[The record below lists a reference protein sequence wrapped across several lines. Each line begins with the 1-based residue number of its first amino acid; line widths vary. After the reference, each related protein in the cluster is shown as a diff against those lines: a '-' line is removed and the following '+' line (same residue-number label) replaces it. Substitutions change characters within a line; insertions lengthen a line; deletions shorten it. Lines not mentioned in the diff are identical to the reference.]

1 MGRQYKVILRGTA
14 SINGQGHLEIGG
26 IDTEKLVEKYGSP
39 LMVYDVALIKERA
52 RMFLRV
58 VNQKGVKGRAF
69 YASKA
74 FNTTA
79 LLQLL
84 AKEGMCFDVVSGG
97 EFYTALKAGVD
108 PQNILFHGNNKSE
121 SELEFALSNGIG
133 TIVIDNF
140 HEIDLLE
147 KIAKKLGIVVSCLLR
162 VTPGVDAYTHKY
174 IITGNEDSKFGFDL
188 NNGQADEAVAHLH
201 SHESFDLKG
210 IHSHIG
216 SQIFGEEG
224 YMIAMDRVFAKLSE
238 WKEKHSF
245 TPRVLNIGGGF
256 GIRYSVRD
264 HLKPYEG
271 FITLVV
277 DKFIKRCHEIEIS
290 IPELWIEPGRSVVAE
305 AGTTLYKIGARKE
318 IPGTRTYI
326 SVDGGMTDNIRP
338 ALYQATYEAVLSNRM
353 LDDVAEEV
361 TIAGRCCESADL
373 LIENIK
379 LPKAKVNDTLAI
391 FCTGAY
397 GYSMASNYNK
407 IPRPAVVFVEN
418 FNDQLVI
425 RRETYEDLVQ
435 YDLPLD
441 MEE

>member
-1 MGRQYKVILRGTA
+1 MILRGTA

-26 IDTEKLVEKYGSP
+26 MDTEQLVEKYGTP

-58 VNQKGVKGRAF
+58 VNQKGVVGRAF
-69 YASKA
+69 YATKA
-74 FNTTA
+74 LNTTA

-84 AKEGMCFDVVSGG
+84 AQEGMGFDVVSGG
-97 EFYTALKAGVD
+97 EFYTALKAGVN
-108 PQNILFHGNNKSE
+108 PKNILFHGNNKNRE
-121 SELEFALSNGIG
+121 ELELALSNGIG

-140 HEIDLLE
+140 YEIELLE
-147 KIAKKLGIVVSCLLR
+147 QVAKQLGVVVSCLLR

-188 NNGQADEAVAHLH
+188 NNGQADRALSYLH
-201 SHESFDLKG
+201 NHEVFDLKG

-224 YMIAMDRVFAKLSE
+224 YMIAMDRIFSKLLE
-238 WKEKHSF
+238 WKIQHGF

-256 GIRYSVRD
+256 GIRYSMRD

-277 DKFIKRCHEIEIS
+277 EKFIKRCHEID
-290 IPELWIEPGRSVVAE
+290 IPVPQLWIEPGRSVVGE
-305 AGTTLYKIGARKE
+305 AGTTLYTIGARKE
-318 IPGTRTYI
+318 IPGIRTYV
-326 SVDGGMTDNIRP
+326 SVNGGMTDNIRP
-338 ALYQATYEAVLSNRM
+338 ALYQAVYEAVLSNRM
-353 LDDVAEEV
+353 LDETEEEV
-361 TIAGRCCESADL
+361 TIAGRCCESADVL
-373 LIENIK
+373 VENIK
-379 LPKAKVNDTLAI
+379 LAQAKPGDTLAI

-407 IPRPAVVFVEN
+407 VPRPAVVFVEN
-418 FNDQLVI
+418 FKDQLVV
-425 RRETYEDLVQ
+425 RRETYDDLIQ
-435 YDLPLD
+435 YDFPLEV
-441 MEE
+441 EE

>member
-1 MGRQYKVILRGTA
+1 MILRGTA

-26 IDTEKLVEKYGSP
+26 MDTEQLVEKYGTP

-58 VNQKGVKGRAF
+58 VNQKGVVGRVF
-69 YASKA
+69 YATKA
-74 FNTTA
+74 LNTTA

-84 AKEGMCFDVVSGG
+84 AQEGMGFDVVSGG
-97 EFYTALKAGVD
+97 EFYTALKAGVN
-108 PQNILFHGNNKSE
+108 PKNILFHGNNKNRE
-121 SELEFALSNGIG
+121 ELELALSNGIG

-140 HEIDLLE
+140 YEIELLE
-147 KIAKKLGIVVSCLLR
+147 QVAKQLGVVVSCLLR

-188 NNGQADEAVAHLH
+188 NNGQADRALSYLH
-201 SHESFDLKG
+201 NHEVFDLKG

-224 YMIAMDRVFAKLSE
+224 YMIAMDRVFSKLLE
-238 WKEKHSF
+238 WKIQHGF

-256 GIRYSVRD
+256 GIRYSMRD

-277 DKFIKRCHEIEIS
+277 EKFIKRCHEID
-290 IPELWIEPGRSVVAE
+290 IPVPQLWIEPGRSVVGE
-305 AGTTLYKIGARKE
+305 AGTTLYTIGARKE
-318 IPGTRTYI
+318 IPGIRTYV
-326 SVDGGMTDNIRP
+326 SVNGGMTDNIRP
-338 ALYQATYEAVLSNRM
+338 ALYQAVYEAVLSNRM
-353 LDDVAEEV
+353 LDETEEEV
-361 TIAGRCCESADL
+361 TIAGRCCESADVL
-373 LIENIK
+373 VENIK
-379 LPKAKVNDTLAI
+379 LAQAKPGDTLAI

-407 IPRPAVVFVEN
+407 VPRPAVVFVEN
-418 FNDQLVI
+418 FKDQLVV
-425 RRETYEDLVQ
+425 RRETYDDLIQ
-435 YDLPLD
+435 YDFPLEV
-441 MEE
+441 EE

>member
-1 MGRQYKVILRGTA
+1 MILRGTA

-26 IDTEKLVEKYGSP
+26 MDTEQLVEKYGTP

-58 VNQKGVKGRAF
+58 VNQKGVVGRAF
-69 YASKA
+69 YATKA
-74 FNTTA
+74 LNTTA

-84 AKEGMCFDVVSGG
+84 AQEGMGFDVVSGG
-97 EFYTALKAGVD
+97 EFYTALKAGVN
-108 PQNILFHGNNKSE
+108 PKNILFHGNNKNRE
-121 SELEFALSNGIG
+121 ELELALSNGIG

-140 HEIDLLE
+140 YEIELLE
-147 KIAKKLGIVVSCLLR
+147 QVAKQLGVVVSCLLR

-188 NNGQADEAVAHLH
+188 NNGQADRALSYLH
-201 SHESFDLKG
+201 NHEVFDLKG

-224 YMIAMDRVFAKLSE
+224 YMIAMDRIFSKLLE
-238 WKEKHSF
+238 WKIQHGF

-256 GIRYSVRD
+256 GIRYSMRD

-277 DKFIKRCHEIEIS
+277 EKFIKRCHEID
-290 IPELWIEPGRSVVAE
+290 IPVPQLWIEPGRSVVGE
-305 AGTTLYKIGARKE
+305 AGTTLYTIGARKE
-318 IPGTRTYI
+318 IPGIRTYV
-326 SVDGGMTDNIRP
+326 SVNGGMTDNIRP
-338 ALYQATYEAVLSNRM
+338 ALYQAVYEAVLSKRM
-353 LDDVAEEV
+353 LDETEEEV
-361 TIAGRCCESADL
+361 TIAGRCCESADVL
-373 LIENIK
+373 VENIK
-379 LPKAKVNDTLAI
+379 LAQAKPGDTLAI

-407 IPRPAVVFVEN
+407 VPRPAVVFVEN
-418 FNDQLVI
+418 FKDQLVV
-425 RRETYEDLVQ
+425 RRETYDDLIQ
-435 YDLPLD
+435 YDFPLEV
-441 MEE
+441 EE

>member
-1 MGRQYKVILRGTA
+1 MILRGTA

-26 IDTEKLVEKYGSP
+26 MDTEQLVEKYGTP

-58 VNQKGVKGRAF
+58 VNQKGVVGRAF
-69 YASKA
+69 YATKA
-74 FNTTA
+74 LNTTA

-84 AKEGMCFDVVSGG
+84 AQEGMGFDVVSGG
-97 EFYTALKAGVD
+97 EFYTALKAGVN
-108 PQNILFHGNNKSE
+108 PKNILFHGNNKNRE
-121 SELEFALSNGIG
+121 ELELALSNGIG

-140 HEIDLLE
+140 YEIELLE
-147 KIAKKLGIVVSCLLR
+147 QVAKQLGVVVSCLLR

-188 NNGQADEAVAHLH
+188 NNGQADRALSYLH
-201 SHESFDLKG
+201 NHEVFDLKG

-224 YMIAMDRVFAKLSE
+224 YMIAMDRVFSKLLE
-238 WKEKHSF
+238 WKIQHGF

-256 GIRYSVRD
+256 GIRYSMCD

-277 DKFIKRCHEIEIS
+277 EKFIKRCHEID
-290 IPELWIEPGRSVVAE
+290 IPVPQLWIEPGRSVVGE
-305 AGTTLYKIGARKE
+305 AGTTLYTIGARKE
-318 IPGTRTYI
+318 IPGIRTYV
-326 SVDGGMTDNIRP
+326 SVNGGMTDNIRP
-338 ALYQATYEAVLSNRM
+338 ALYQAVYEAVLSNRM
-353 LDDVAEEV
+353 LDETEEEV
-361 TIAGRCCESADL
+361 TIAGRCCESADVL
-373 LIENIK
+373 VENIK
-379 LPKAKVNDTLAI
+379 LAQAKPGDTLAI

-407 IPRPAVVFVEN
+407 VPRPAVVFVEN
-418 FNDQLVI
+418 FKDQLVV
-425 RRETYEDLVQ
+425 RRETYDDLIQ
-435 YDLPLD
+435 YDFPLEV
-441 MEE
+441 EE

>member
-1 MGRQYKVILRGTA
+1 MILRGTA

-26 IDTEKLVEKYGSP
+26 MDTEQLVEKYGTP

-58 VNQKGVKGRAF
+58 VNQKGVVGRAF
-69 YASKA
+69 YATKA
-74 FNTTA
+74 LNTTA

-84 AKEGMCFDVVSGG
+84 AQEGMGFDVVSGG
-97 EFYTALKAGVD
+97 EFYTALKAGVN
-108 PQNILFHGNNKSE
+108 PKNILFHGNNKNRE
-121 SELEFALSNGIG
+121 ELELALSNGIG

-140 HEIDLLE
+140 YEIELLE
-147 KIAKKLGIVVSCLLR
+147 QVAKQLGVVVSCLLR

-188 NNGQADEAVAHLH
+188 NNGQADRALSYLH
-201 SHESFDLKG
+201 NHEVFDLKG

-224 YMIAMDRVFAKLSE
+224 YMIAMDRVFSKLLE
-238 WKEKHSF
+238 WKIQHGF

-256 GIRYSVRD
+256 GIRYSMRD

-277 DKFIKRCHEIEIS
+277 EKFIKRCHEID
-290 IPELWIEPGRSVVAE
+290 IPVPQLWIEPGRSVVGE
-305 AGTTLYKIGARKE
+305 AGTTLYTIGARKE
-318 IPGTRTYI
+318 IPGIRTYV
-326 SVDGGMTDNIRP
+326 SVNGGMTDNIHP
-338 ALYQATYEAVLSNRM
+338 ALYQAVYEAVLSNRM
-353 LDDVAEEV
+353 LDETEEEV
-361 TIAGRCCESADL
+361 TIAGRCCESADVL
-373 LIENIK
+373 VENIK
-379 LPKAKVNDTLAI
+379 LAQAKPGDTLAI

-407 IPRPAVVFVEN
+407 VPRPAVVFVEN
-418 FNDQLVI
+418 FKDQLVV
-425 RRETYEDLVQ
+425 RRETYDDLIQ
-435 YDLPLD
+435 YDFPLEV
-441 MEE
+441 EE

>member
-1 MGRQYKVILRGTA
+1 MILRGTA

-26 IDTEKLVEKYGSP
+26 MDTEQLVEKYGTP

-58 VNQKGVKGRAF
+58 VNQKGVVGRAF
-69 YASKA
+69 YATKA
-74 FNTTA
+74 LNTTA

-84 AKEGMCFDVVSGG
+84 AQEGMGFDVVSGG
-97 EFYTALKAGVD
+97 EFYTALKAGVN
-108 PQNILFHGNNKSE
+108 PKNILFHGNNKNRE
-121 SELEFALSNGIG
+121 ELELALSNGIG

-140 HEIDLLE
+140 YEIELLE
-147 KIAKKLGIVVSCLLR
+147 QVAKQLGVVVSCLLR

-188 NNGQADEAVAHLH
+188 NNGQADRALSYLH
-201 SHESFDLKG
+201 NHEVFDLKG

-224 YMIAMDRVFAKLSE
+224 YMIAMDRIFSKLLE
-238 WKEKHSF
+238 WKIQHGF

-256 GIRYSVRD
+256 GIRYSMRD

-277 DKFIKRCHEIEIS
+277 EKFIKRCHEID
-290 IPELWIEPGRSVVAE
+290 IPVPQLWIEPGRSVVGE
-305 AGTTLYKIGARKE
+305 AGTTLYTIGARKE
-318 IPGTRTYI
+318 IPGIRTYV
-326 SVDGGMTDNIRP
+326 SVNGGMTDNIRP
-338 ALYQATYEAVLSNRM
+338 ALYQAVYEAVLSNRM
-353 LDDVAEEV
+353 LDETEEEV
-361 TIAGRCCESADL
+361 TIAGRCCESADVL
-373 LIENIK
+373 VENIK
-379 LPKAKVNDTLAI
+379 LAQAKPGDTLAI

-407 IPRPAVVFVEN
+407 VPRPAVVFVEN
-418 FNDQLVI
+418 FKDQLVV
-425 RRETYEDLVQ
+425 RRETYDDLIQ
-435 YDLPLD
+435 YDFP
-441 MEE
+441 

>member
-1 MGRQYKVILRGTA
+1 MILRGTA

-26 IDTEKLVEKYGSP
+26 MDTEQLVEKYGTP

-58 VNQKGVKGRAF
+58 VNQKGVVGRAF
-69 YASKA
+69 YATKA
-74 FNTTA
+74 LNTTA

-84 AKEGMCFDVVSGG
+84 AQEGMGFDVVSGG
-97 EFYTALKAGVD
+97 EFYTALKAGVN
-108 PQNILFHGNNKSE
+108 PKNILFHGNNKNRE
-121 SELEFALSNGIG
+121 ELELALSNGIG

-140 HEIDLLE
+140 YEIELLE
-147 KIAKKLGIVVSCLLR
+147 QVAKQLGVVVSCLLR

-188 NNGQADEAVAHLH
+188 NNGQADRALSYLH
-201 SHESFDLKG
+201 NHEVFDLKG

-224 YMIAMDRVFAKLSE
+224 YMIAMDRVFSKLLE
-238 WKEKHSF
+238 WKIQHGF

-256 GIRYSVRD
+256 GIRYSMRD

-277 DKFIKRCHEIEIS
+277 EKFIKRCHEID
-290 IPELWIEPGRSVVAE
+290 IPVPQLWIEPGRSVVGE
-305 AGTTLYKIGARKE
+305 AGTTLYTIGARKE
-318 IPGTRTYI
+318 IPGIRTYV
-326 SVDGGMTDNIRP
+326 SVNGGMTDNIRP
-338 ALYQATYEAVLSNRM
+338 ALYQAVYEAVLSNRM
-353 LDDVAEEV
+353 LDETEEEV
-361 TIAGRCCESADL
+361 TIAGRCCESADVL
-373 LIENIK
+373 VENIK
-379 LPKAKVNDTLAI
+379 LAQAKPGDTLAI

-407 IPRPAVVFVEN
+407 VPRPAVVFVEN
-418 FNDQLVI
+418 FKDQLVV
-425 RRETYEDLVQ
+425 RRETYDDLIQ
-435 YDLPLD
+435 YDFPLEV
-441 MEE
+441 EE

>member
-1 MGRQYKVILRGTA
+1 MLRGTA

-26 IDTEKLVEKYGSP
+26 VDTENLVAKYGTP

-84 AKEGMCFDVVSGG
+84 SKEGMGFDVVSGG
-97 EFYTALKAGVD
+97 EFFTALKAGVN
-108 PQNILFHGNNKSE
+108 PENILFHGNNKNE
-121 SELEFALSNGIG
+121 DELEFALSNGIG
-133 TIVIDNF
+133 TIVVDNF
-140 HEIDLLE
+140 YEIKMLE
-147 KIAKKLGIVVSCLLR
+147 KLADRLSIVVSCILR

-188 NNGQADEAVAHLH
+188 NNGQADEALEQLVKN
-201 SHESFDLKG
+201 EKFDLKG

-224 YMIAMDRVFAKLSE
+224 YMIAMDRVFAKLAE
-238 WKEKHSF
+238 WKEKFSF
-245 TPRVLNIGGGF
+245 VPRVLNIGGGF

-264 HLKPYEG
+264 YLKPYEG

-277 DKFIKRCHEIEIS
+277 DKFIKRCGEIEIPV
-290 IPELWIEPGRSVVAE
+290 PELWIEPGRSVVAE
-305 AGTTLYKIGARKE
+305 AGTTLYSVGSRKE
-318 IPGTRTYI
+318 IPGIRTYV
-326 SVDGGMTDNIRP
+326 SVNGGMTDNIRP
-338 ALYQATYEAVLSNRM
+338 ALYQAAYEAVLSNRM
-353 LDDVAEEV
+353 LEENEEEV

-373 LIENIK
+373 LVENIK
-379 LPKAKVNDTLAI
+379 LPKVKPNDTVAI

-418 FNDQLVI
+418 FKEQLVI
-425 RRETYEDLVQ
+425 RRETYEDLIR
-435 YDLPLD
+435 YDSSYELD
-441 MEE
+441 EE

>member
-1 MGRQYKVILRGTA
+1 MLRGTA

-26 IDTEKLVEKYGSP
+26 VDTENLVEKYGTP
-39 LMVYDVALIKERA
+39 VMVYDVALIKERA

-58 VNQKGVKGRAF
+58 INQKGVKGRAF

-84 AKEGMCFDVVSGG
+84 TKEGMGFDVVSGG

-108 PQNILFHGNNKSE
+108 PANILFHGNNKNE
-121 SELEFALSNGIG
+121 KELELALSNGIG

-140 HEIDLLE
+140 HEIAILE
-147 KIAKKLGIVVSCLLR
+147 KIAKKLDIVVPCLLR
-162 VTPGVDAYTHKY
+162 GTPGVDAYTHKY

-188 NNGQADEAVAHLH
+188 NNGQADQAVEYLCG
-201 SHESFDLKG
+201 SEFFDLKG

-224 YMIAMDRVFAKLSE
+224 YIIAMDRVFAKLSE
-238 WKEKHSF
+238 WRESF
-245 TPRVLNIGGGF
+245 GFVPSVLNIGGGF

-264 HLKPYEG
+264 YLKPYEG

-277 DKFIKRCHEIEIS
+277 DKFIKCCGEIDIPL
-290 IPELWIEPGRSVVAE
+290 PELWIEPGRSVVAE
-305 AGTTLYKIGARKE
+305 AGTTFYRIGARKE
-318 IPGTRTYI
+318 IPGIRTYV

-338 ALYQATYEAVLSNRM
+338 ALYQATYEAALSNKM
-353 LDDVAEEV
+353 LEENAEEV

-379 LPKAKVNDTLAI
+379 LPKANAEDTLAI

-418 FNDQLVI
+418 FKDQLVI
-425 RRETYEDLVQ
+425 RRETYDDLIQ
-435 YDLPLD
+435 YDLPFVLD
-441 MEE
+441 EE

>member
-1 MGRQYKVILRGTA
+1 MILRGTA

-26 IDTEKLVEKYGSP
+26 MDTEQLVEKYGTP

-58 VNQKGVKGRAF
+58 VNQKGVVGRAF
-69 YASKA
+69 YATKA
-74 FNTTA
+74 LNTTA

-84 AKEGMCFDVVSGG
+84 AQEGMGFDVVSGG
-97 EFYTALKAGVD
+97 EFYTALKAGAN
-108 PQNILFHGNNKSE
+108 PKNILFHGNNKNRE
-121 SELEFALSNGIG
+121 ELELALSNGIG

-140 HEIDLLE
+140 YEIELLE
-147 KIAKKLGIVVSCLLR
+147 QVAKQLGVVVSCLLR

-188 NNGQADEAVAHLH
+188 NNGQADRALSYLH
-201 SHESFDLKG
+201 NHEVFDLKG

-224 YMIAMDRVFAKLSE
+224 YMIAMDRIFSKLLE
-238 WKEKHSF
+238 WKIQHGF

-256 GIRYSVRD
+256 GIRYSMRD

-277 DKFIKRCHEIEIS
+277 EKFIKRCHEID
-290 IPELWIEPGRSVVAE
+290 IPVPQLWIEPGRSVVGE
-305 AGTTLYKIGARKE
+305 AGTTLYTIGARKE
-318 IPGTRTYI
+318 IPGIRTYV
-326 SVDGGMTDNIRP
+326 SVNGGMTDNIRP
-338 ALYQATYEAVLSNRM
+338 ALYQAVYEAVLSNRM
-353 LDDVAEEV
+353 LDETEEEV
-361 TIAGRCCESADL
+361 TIAGRCCESADVL
-373 LIENIK
+373 VENIK
-379 LPKAKVNDTLAI
+379 LAQAKPGDTLAI

-407 IPRPAVVFVEN
+407 VPRPAVVFVEN
-418 FNDQLVI
+418 FKDQLVV
-425 RRETYEDLVQ
+425 RRETYDDLIQ
-435 YDLPLD
+435 YDFPLEV
-441 MEE
+441 EE

>member
-1 MGRQYKVILRGTA
+1 MLRGTA

-26 IDTEKLVEKYGSP
+26 VDTENLVAKYGTP

-84 AKEGMCFDVVSGG
+84 SKEGMGFYVVSGG
-97 EFYTALKAGVD
+97 EFFTALKAGVN
-108 PQNILFHGNNKSE
+108 PENILFHGNNKNE
-121 SELEFALSNGIG
+121 DELEFALSNGIG
-133 TIVIDNF
+133 TIVVDNF
-140 HEIDLLE
+140 YEIKMLE
-147 KIAKKLGIVVSCLLR
+147 KLADRLSIVVSCILR

-188 NNGQADEAVAHLH
+188 NNGQADEALEQLVKN
-201 SHESFDLKG
+201 EKFDLKG

-224 YMIAMDRVFAKLSE
+224 YMIAMDRVFAKLAE
-238 WKEKHSF
+238 WKEKFSF
-245 TPRVLNIGGGF
+245 VPRVLNIGGGF

-264 HLKPYEG
+264 YLKPYEG

-277 DKFIKRCHEIEIS
+277 DKFIKRCGEIEIPV
-290 IPELWIEPGRSVVAE
+290 PELWIEPGRSVVAE
-305 AGTTLYKIGARKE
+305 AGTTLYSVGSRKE
-318 IPGTRTYI
+318 IPGIRTYV
-326 SVDGGMTDNIRP
+326 SVNGGMTDNIRP
-338 ALYQATYEAVLSNRM
+338 ALYQAAYEAVLSNRM
-353 LDDVAEEV
+353 LEENEEEV

-373 LIENIK
+373 LVENIK
-379 LPKAKVNDTLAI
+379 LPKVKPNDTVAI

-418 FNDQLVI
+418 FKEQLVI
-425 RRETYEDLVQ
+425 RRETYEDLIR
-435 YDLPLD
+435 YDSSYELD
-441 MEE
+441 EE

>member
-1 MGRQYKVILRGTA
+1 MILRGTA

-26 IDTEKLVEKYGSP
+26 MDTEQLVEKYGTP

-58 VNQKGVKGRAF
+58 VNQKGVVGRAF
-69 YASKA
+69 YATKA
-74 FNTTA
+74 LNTTA

-84 AKEGMCFDVVSGG
+84 AQEGMGFDVVSGG
-97 EFYTALKAGVD
+97 EFYTALKAGVN
-108 PQNILFHGNNKSE
+108 PKNILFHGNNKNRE
-121 SELEFALSNGIG
+121 ELELALSNGIG

-140 HEIDLLE
+140 YEIELLE
-147 KIAKKLGIVVSCLLR
+147 QVAKQLGVVVSCLLR

-188 NNGQADEAVAHLH
+188 NNGQADRALSYLH
-201 SHESFDLKG
+201 NHEVFDLKG

-224 YMIAMDRVFAKLSE
+224 YMIAMDRIFSKLLE
-238 WKEKHSF
+238 WKIQHGF

-256 GIRYSVRD
+256 GIRYSMRD

-277 DKFIKRCHEIEIS
+277 EKFIKRCHEID
-290 IPELWIEPGRSVVAE
+290 IPVPQLWIEPGRSVVGE
-305 AGTTLYKIGARKE
+305 AGTTLYTIGASKE
-318 IPGTRTYI
+318 IPGIRTYV
-326 SVDGGMTDNIRP
+326 SVNGGMTDNIRP
-338 ALYQATYEAVLSNRM
+338 ALYQAVYEAVLSNRM
-353 LDDVAEEV
+353 LDETEEEV
-361 TIAGRCCESADL
+361 TIAGRCCESADVL
-373 LIENIK
+373 VENIK
-379 LPKAKVNDTLAI
+379 LAQAKPGDTLAI

-407 IPRPAVVFVEN
+407 VPRPAVVFVEN
-418 FNDQLVI
+418 FKDQLVV
-425 RRETYEDLVQ
+425 RRETYDDLIQ
-435 YDLPLD
+435 YDFPLEV
-441 MEE
+441 EE

>member
-1 MGRQYKVILRGTA
+1 MLRGTA

-26 IDTEKLVEKYGSP
+26 VDTENLVAKYGTP

-84 AKEGMCFDVVSGG
+84 SKEGMGFDVVSGG
-97 EFYTALKAGVD
+97 EFFTALKAGVN
-108 PQNILFHGNNKSE
+108 PENILFHGNNKNE
-121 SELEFALSNGIG
+121 DELEFALSNGIG
-133 TIVIDNF
+133 TIVVDNF
-140 HEIDLLE
+140 YEIKMLE
-147 KIAKKLGIVVSCLLR
+147 KLADRLGIVVSCILR

-188 NNGQADEAVAHLH
+188 NNGQADEALEQLVKN
-201 SHESFDLKG
+201 EKFDLKG

-224 YMIAMDRVFAKLSE
+224 YMIAMDRVFAKLAE
-238 WKEKHSF
+238 WKEKFSF
-245 TPRVLNIGGGF
+245 VPRVLNIGGGF

-264 HLKPYEG
+264 YLKPYEG

-277 DKFIKRCHEIEIS
+277 DKFIKRCGEIEIPV
-290 IPELWIEPGRSVVAE
+290 PELWIEPGRSVVAE
-305 AGTTLYKIGARKE
+305 AGTTLYSVGSRKE
-318 IPGTRTYI
+318 IPGIRTYV
-326 SVDGGMTDNIRP
+326 SVNGGMTDNIRP
-338 ALYQATYEAVLSNRM
+338 ALYQAAYEAVLSNRM
-353 LDDVAEEV
+353 LEENEEEV

-373 LIENIK
+373 LVENIK
-379 LPKAKVNDTLAI
+379 LPKVKPNDTVAI

-418 FNDQLVI
+418 FKEQLVI
-425 RRETYEDLVQ
+425 RRETYEDLIR
-435 YDLPLD
+435 YDSSYELD
-441 MEE
+441 EE

>member
-1 MGRQYKVILRGTA
+1 MILRGTA

-26 IDTEKLVEKYGSP
+26 MDTEQLVEKYGTP

-58 VNQKGVKGRAF
+58 VNQKGVVGRAF
-69 YASKA
+69 YATKA
-74 FNTTA
+74 LNTTA

-84 AKEGMCFDVVSGG
+84 AQEGMGFDVVSGG
-97 EFYTALKAGVD
+97 EFYTALKAGVNAK
-108 PQNILFHGNNKSE
+108 NILFHGNNKNRE
-121 SELEFALSNGIG
+121 ELELALSNGIG

-140 HEIDLLE
+140 YEIELLE
-147 KIAKKLGIVVSCLLR
+147 QVAKQLGVVVSCLLR

-188 NNGQADEAVAHLH
+188 NNGQADRALSYLH
-201 SHESFDLKG
+201 NHEVFDLKG

-224 YMIAMDRVFAKLSE
+224 YMIAMDRVFSKLLE
-238 WKEKHSF
+238 WKIQHGF

-256 GIRYSVRD
+256 GIRYSMRD

-277 DKFIKRCHEIEIS
+277 EKFIKRCHEID
-290 IPELWIEPGRSVVAE
+290 IPVPQLWIEPGRSVVGE
-305 AGTTLYKIGARKE
+305 AGTTLYTIGARKE
-318 IPGTRTYI
+318 IPGIRTYV
-326 SVDGGMTDNIRP
+326 SVNGGMTDNIRP
-338 ALYQATYEAVLSNRM
+338 ALYQAVYEAVLSNRM
-353 LDDVAEEV
+353 LDETEEEV
-361 TIAGRCCESADL
+361 TIAGRCCESADVL
-373 LIENIK
+373 VENIK
-379 LPKAKVNDTLAI
+379 LAQAKPGDTLAI

-407 IPRPAVVFVEN
+407 VPRPAVVFVEN
-418 FNDQLVI
+418 FKDQLVV
-425 RRETYEDLVQ
+425 RRETYDDLIQ
-435 YDLPLD
+435 YDFPLEV
-441 MEE
+441 EE